1 MFGKSEK
8 KHSGSMEPVE
18 GTGNIWRKKI
28 LGMWNGWKLGISRVT
43 EKKHSG
49 NAELVEE
56 TGDVWE
62 NRRKHSENVEPVG
75 GKLGM
80 SGKREKNIL
89 RMRNWWKLGISRI
102 TEKKHSGNMELAE
115 ETGDV

>member
-1 MFGKSEK
+1 MFGKREK
-8 KHSGSMEPVE
+8 KNSGSIEPVE
-18 GTGNIWRKKI
+18 ETENVWRKKI
-28 LGMWNGWKLGISRVT
+28 PGMWNGWEMGISRVT
-43 EKKHSG
+43 ETKHSG
-49 NAELVEE
+49 NAEPAEE

-62 NRRKHSENVEPVG
+62 NRRKHSGNIEPVE
-75 GKLGM
+75 GKLRM

-102 TEKKHSGNMELAE
+102 TEKKHSGNAELAE